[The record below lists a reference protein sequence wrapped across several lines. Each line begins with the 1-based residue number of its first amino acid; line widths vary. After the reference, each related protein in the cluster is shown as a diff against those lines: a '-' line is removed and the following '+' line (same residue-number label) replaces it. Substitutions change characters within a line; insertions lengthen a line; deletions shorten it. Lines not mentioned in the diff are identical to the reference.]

1 MGSVVFTDMEAFL
14 IPSSIKVHLLMCTT
28 LINIVSKASRIL
40 GAIESTRPRC
50 RSGMESLCSLNK
62 AIEELKSI
70 IKQCTQSSK
79 LYLALRGDIIHSRCI
94 RSRRLM
100 EASLD
105 DIQNMVP
112 LSLASQ
118 VCELGADLRGAT
130 FIIEGAE
137 EEAAKAVKEILYNQ
151 FVTKSEVEEWIK
163 VAMSRL
169 NINSPKALLVEKK
182 SITMMLHN
190 LGDGQKKT
198 ILTFLLHLLR
208 KHGKQIVE
216 TYSSQE

>member
-1 MGSVVFTDMEAFL
+1 MGSVVFTDDMEAFL
-14 IPSSIKVHLLMCTT
+14 NPSSIKVYPLMCTT

-40 GAIESTRPRC
+40 AAIESTRPRC
-50 RSGMESLCSLNK
+50 TSGMESLCSLNK

-70 IKQCTQSSK
+70 INQCTQSSK

-118 VCELGADLRGAT
+118 VCTHNASDL
-130 FIIEGAE
+130 
-137 EEAAKAVKEILYNQ
+137 
-151 FVTKSEVEEWIK
+151 
-163 VAMSRL
+163 
-169 NINSPKALLVEKK
+169 
-182 SITMMLHN
+182 
-190 LGDGQKKT
+190 
-198 ILTFLLHLLR
+198 
-208 KHGKQIVE
+208 
-216 TYSSQE
+216 

>member
-1 MGSVVFTDMEAFL
+1 
-14 IPSSIKVHLLMCTT
+14 
-28 LINIVSKASRIL
+28 
-40 GAIESTRPRC
+40 
-50 RSGMESLCSLNK
+50 
-62 AIEELKSI
+62 
-70 IKQCTQSSK
+70 
-79 LYLALRGDIIHSRCI
+79 
-94 RSRRLM
+94 M

-118 VCELGADLRGAT
+118 VCELGADLRAST

-137 EEAAKAVKEILYNQ
+137 QEAAKAVKEILYNQ
-151 FVTKSEVEEWIK
+151 FVAKSEVEEWVK
-163 VAMSRL
+163 VAMSLL
-169 NINSPKALLVEKK
+169 NINTPKALLVEKK

-216 TYSSQE
+216 TYSSQK